1 LLEQKMNAS
10 DWVGPLLLDSAEISR
25 VPPGV
30 PGIYMLMAHLPAYNK
45 FGALYCGQTG
55 DLRVRMSQHCSSDAT
70 AGDFLTVRGQ
80 FKTYF
85 SAAPVLSRS
94 TRLSFESGLIA
105 LRRPPLNRQVP
116 RCARLFPPLPAW
128 AIVN

>member
-1 LLEQKMNAS
+1 MDAL

-25 VPPGV
+25 VPLGV

-45 FGALYCGQTG
+45 FGALYCGQTA
-55 DLRVRMSQHCSSDAT
+55 DLRVRMNQHCSSGAT
-70 AGDFLTVRGQ
+70 AGDFLTVRGK

-94 TRLSFESGLIA
+94 RRLAFESGLIA
-105 LRRPPLNRQVP
+105 LLRPPFNRQVP
-116 RCARLFPPLPAW
+116 RCPRLFPSLPAW